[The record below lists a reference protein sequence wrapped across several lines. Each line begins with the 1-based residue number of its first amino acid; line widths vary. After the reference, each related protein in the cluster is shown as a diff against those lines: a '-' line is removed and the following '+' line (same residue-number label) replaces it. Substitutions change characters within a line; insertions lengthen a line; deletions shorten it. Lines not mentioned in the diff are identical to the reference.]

1 MQNNFL
7 FYILKTDN
15 MNTRKLFLG
24 LMFMLLSTIII
35 AQKPINYTEVV
46 AVDSTMSSK
55 ELFSKALNFITLNF
69 KSANDV
75 IQLKDEDNGKI
86 ICKGNTRFI
95 NNRPEYVDGVINFT
109 LQISVKKGKYK
120 YDFSN
125 FVHEAFDRPY
135 SFGLLYDS
143 NECSVPAID
152 NMNSFVRPISWKNGK
167 AKSFALMKEEIK
179 DLVYTMAKSLKE
191 DMSKKSS
198 IDNW

>member
-1 MQNNFL
+1 M
-7 FYILKTDN
+7 T
-15 MNTRKLFLG
+15 TRKLILG
-24 LMFMLLSTIII
+24 FIFMLFSTILI
-35 AQKPINYTEVV
+35 AQKPINYSEVV

-75 IQLKDEDNGKI
+75 IQSKDEDNGKI

-135 SFGLLYDS
+135 SFGLLYDTE
-143 NECSVPAID
+143 ECSVPAID
-152 NMNSFVRPISWKNGK
+152 NQSSLFRVIGWNNTKS
-167 AKSFALMKEEIK
+167 KSFAQMKIEIK
-179 DLVYTMAKSLKE
+179 ELAYTLAKNLNE
-191 DMSKKSS
+191 EMNKKSS
-198 IDNW
+198 SDNW